1 MARGPAR
8 APTLN
13 AFRGQVG
20 ATRTRTVHVTTPA
33 GDLAIA
39 QVHVAIDVVADPEL
53 GRRLLADDPQRAL
66 NTVRLGDGTLLRLDV
81 PLVYH
86 DPATELFVLV
96 LAEGERHRELAERA
110 RLLTELSAEPV
121 AVPAYVRDFGVV
133 FGIAGL
139 RAYLESRAEL
149 VLEKARAAESARDL
163 DAQRGLLERRRLE
176 LQNREAEVE
185 RVRADNERTRAEN
198 DRLRSEHERARAEL
212 DRARA
217 ELDRARA
224 DNERTR
230 LEIERLRADVD
241 RRALEIAAER
251 DHLER
256 RLAEVARPRP
266 DTDTGRS
273 PVLDDDPALDSD
285 GEPTD
290 PAMSTRVEG
299 PPPRPRGTPPL
310 GVPDAHDDIT
320 NRFATLAL
328 EPAPPEL
335 PAGADPI
342 TTEQRD
348 VPAAGADSW
357 LDQFAAGTAA
367 WSATVDGVGVRLAL
381 RATGATAAAL
391 ARGHLDV
398 RLQLIRAS
406 QAPLVAVTIGTPQ
419 ALRGIGAPVWATAL
433 LDPDPASDR
442 AVVEALARDFTITVD
457 LLEGSRRVRR
467 TVLNAPLTENAEHVL
482 RAADAHRRASGE
494 LPDSAV
500 DEARALVLVDG
511 YDLLGRRHPEASEF
525 RDDKLR
531 QLGTANQVRRALA
544 IARRFARPTGE
555 DYLITVRGYPVARW
569 RELRRAA
576 LERAVAWGI
585 WMGGELAQVA
595 VAEGLARSRKDL
607 IQKMVAAFAATSS
620 DPTTGD
626 LDPDA
631 AADNRAALAEEAA
644 ALGMAA
650 PSAVGRSRAIASE
663 QLPVVSGTI
672 DRPPAPAPLDP
683 RTRSV
688 DDLIALLEDRDQR
701 LAAAIELCERA
712 DPRAIRPVLQAARR
726 MARADAVRVLGA
738 SVRFGEAAAPALT
751 AGLASS
757 KAFLRHGCALALAL
771 LRTEAGTEAVID
783 LLLSEPTEIWRE
795 VARAVGQVGPTAL
808 GALAG
813 RLARIGEAPGA
824 DERIAWAMAHV
835 AVRGGQPAVE
845 ALAGPAGGPASRA
858 ATVAQLALELVAPAS
873 RDQVRVRASSP
884 GETELGVREITVN
897 RAFSRRFFEAADR
910 GIPGVAVVELEAL
923 EKSGPMELPAEL
935 LAEVVDDEDV
945 IDASDL
951 AEEAELDESD
961 IVYSS

>member
-1 MARGPAR
+1 
-8 APTLN
+8 LN

-20 ATRTRTVHVTTPA
+20 ATRTRTVHVTTPS

-39 QVHVAIDVVADPEL
+39 QVHVAVDVVADPEL
-53 GRRLLADDPQRAL
+53 GRRLLADEPERAL
-66 NTVRLGDGTLLRLDV
+66 NTIRLGDGTRLRVDV
-81 PLVYH
+81 PVVYH

-96 LAEGERHRELAERA
+96 LAEGERHRELTERA
-110 RLLTELSAEPV
+110 RLLTELSTEPV

-149 VLEKARAAESARDL
+149 ALEKGRAAEAARDL
-163 DAQRGLLERRRLE
+163 EAQRGQVERRKIE
-176 LQNREAEVE
+176 LATREAEVE
-185 RVRADNERTRAEN
+185 RARAENERVRAELERTRSELERSRGEI
-198 DRLRSEHERARAEL
+198 DRLRADAERARADADRVRVEL
-212 DRARA
+212 
-217 ELDRARA
+217 
-224 DNERTR
+224 
-230 LEIERLRADVD
+230 ERLRADID
-241 RRALEIAAER
+241 RRALEVAADR
-251 DHLER
+251 DHFER
-256 RLAEVARPRP
+256 RKAEIARP

-273 PVLDDDPALDSD
+273 PVLDDDPALDGD

-290 PAMSTRVEG
+290 PALSTRVDG
-299 PPPRPRGTPPL
+299 PPPRPRGTPPH

-320 NRFATLAL
+320 NRFAMLAL
-328 EPAPPEL
+328 EPAPPDL
-335 PAGADPI
+335 PPGADPV

-348 VPAAGADSW
+348 VPAAGADTW
-357 LDQFAAGTAA
+357 LDAFAAGADV
-367 WSATVDGVGVRLAL
+367 WSATVDSVGVRLAL
-381 RATGATAAAL
+381 RASGPTAAAL

-406 QAPLVAVTIGTPQ
+406 QAPLIALTIGTPQ
-419 ALRGIGAPVWATAL
+419 ALRGVGAPVWATAL
-433 LDPDPASDR
+433 LDPGAAADR
-442 AVVEALARDFTITVD
+442 AVVEALGRDFTITVD

-467 TVLNAPLTENAEHVL
+467 TVLNAPLTENADYIL
-482 RAADAHRRASGE
+482 RAADAHRRAGGE
-494 LPDSAV
+494 LAETAV
-500 DEARALVLVDG
+500 AEARALVLVDG
-511 YDLLGRRHPEASEF
+511 YDLLGRRHPEASEL

-544 IARRFARPTGE
+544 IARRFARPAGE
-555 DYLITVRGYPVARW
+555 DYLVTVRGYPLGRW

-576 LERAVAWGI
+576 LERAVAWGV

-595 VAEGLARSRKDL
+595 VTEGLARSRKDL
-607 IQKMVAAFAATSS
+607 IQKMIAAFSATAA
-620 DPTTGD
+620 DPVIGD
-626 LDPDA
+626 LDADA
-631 AADNRAALAEEAA
+631 AADNRAALGEEAA

-650 PSAVGRSRAIASE
+650 PSAAGRSRAIASE

-672 DRPPAPAPLDP
+672 ERVPAPAPVDP
-683 RTRSV
+683 RSRSV
-688 DDLIALLEDRDQR
+688 DDLIRLLDDREER

-795 VARAVGQVGPTAL
+795 VARAVGQVGLPAL

-813 RLARIGEAPGA
+813 RLGRIGELPGA

-835 AVRGGQPAVE
+835 AVRGGQSAIE
-845 ALAGPAGGPASRA
+845 TLAAGTSRTA
-858 ATVAQLALELVAPAS
+858 PVARLALELVAPAS
-873 RDQVRVRASSP
+873 QDQVRLRATSP
-884 GETELGVREITVN
+884 GDPELGVREITVN

-910 GIPGVAVVELEAL
+910 GKPGVAVVELEAL
-923 EKSGPMELPAEL
+923 ERSGPMELPAEL

-961 IVYSS
+961 IVYTS